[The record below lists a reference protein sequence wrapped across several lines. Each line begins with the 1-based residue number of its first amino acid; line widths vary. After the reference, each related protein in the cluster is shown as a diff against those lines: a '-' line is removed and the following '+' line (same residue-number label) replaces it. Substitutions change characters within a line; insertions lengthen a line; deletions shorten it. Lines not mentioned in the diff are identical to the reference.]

1 MVENKLNCDP
11 EFVMAYLNNGFRVA
25 TLLIWRK
32 NARNRQWKKVMGGG
46 EAFVGEA
53 LVIGQIVIR

>member
-32 NARNRQWKKVMGGG
+32 KNARNRKWEKGMG
-46 EAFVGEA
+46 AFVGEA